1 MKLIGQELSN
11 ETKSR
16 ETNLSETET
25 TYFDEDETNNNNP
38 QQPLVA
44 VGKIIQNNRG
54 VVQKLISDLLL
65 NDPEQ
70 ALIVAKSLNHG

>member
-1 MKLIGQELSN
+1 MKLIGHELSN
-11 ETKSR
+11 ETKIS

-44 VGKIIQNNRG
+44 VGKIIQNNPDLRS
-54 VVQKLISDLLL
+54 VVQKLISD
-65 NDPEQ
+65 
-70 ALIVAKSLNHG
+70 